1 MTEARMQIKNRLESS
16 GLDRSIS
23 GNIFVASAVRK
34 LSRATPRIISRPVI
48 HLAPSNLSLIA
59 FFVTSFHFIRPA
71 PPILIGRR
79 RFHPGRRKILD
90 ERNLRCSFRNS
101 KFHSPANN
109 NFRIKNRG
117 KNPLRE
123 E

>member
-23 GNIFVASAVRK
+23 GNIFVASALRK

-59 FFVTSFHFIRPA
+59 FFVTSFIRPP